1 MSDKSE
7 RENEE
12 IKLEDILKSIR
23 GMIETGP
30 QQYLNTDSENS
41 SNKENV
47 LELTSVVDNDPN
59 DDFISTTAKEKSI
72 EQIQKLNDAL
82 EKGEYVGTAAVS
94 IDSMVNDIMK
104 PLIKEWLDNNLPKVV
119 EKVVSEEIKRV
130 IIKK

>member
-1 MSDKSE
+1 MSNKSE
-7 RENEE
+7 KENEE

-30 QQYLNTDSENS
+30 QEYLNTDSENN

-47 LELTSVVDNDPN
+47 LELTSVVDNNPN
-59 DDFISTTAKEKSI
+59 EDFISIAAKEKSV
-72 EQIQKLNDAL
+72 EQIRKLNDAL
-82 EKGEYVGTAAVS
+82 EKGEYVETAAVS
-94 IDSMVNDIMK
+94 IDSMVNDIMR
-104 PLIKEWLDNNLPKVV
+104 PLIKEWLDNNLPKLV

>member
-1 MSDKSE
+1 VSDKSE
-7 RENEE
+7 KGSEE

-30 QQYLNTDSENS
+30 KEYLKTNSENN

-47 LELTSVVDNDPN
+47 LELTSVVD
-59 DDFISTTAKEKSI
+59 DDSNENFISSATKKKSV

-94 IDSMVNDIMK
+94 IDGMVNDIMR
-104 PLIKEWLDNNLPKVV
+104 PLIKEWLDNNLPKIV

>member
-1 MSDKSE
+1 MSNKSAK
-7 RENEE
+7 ENEE

-30 QQYLNTDSENS
+30 QEYLNTDSENN

-47 LELTSVVDNDPN
+47 LELTSVVDNNPN
-59 DDFISTTAKEKSI
+59 EDFISIAAKEKTV

-82 EKGEYVGTAAVS
+82 EKGEYVETAAVS
-94 IDSMVNDIMK
+94 IDTMVNDIMR
-104 PLIKEWLDNNLPKVV
+104 PLIKEWLDNNLPKLV